1 MMGKPYLALAL
12 VGIAACHA
20 ASLDPVTDRMK
31 ALFSQS
37 DADRDG
43 VLSPAEQ
50 EQATASV
57 KDAYGETWARRI
69 RSMFAHAATPADRSV
84 AHAAWL
90 AQIEAYARP
99 PVKETVLIP
108 MRDGKCLATDIYRPC
123 GGGPFPVLLSRTPYS
138 RRKHAPPEGGYT
150 RDGYAYVIQ
159 DMRGRFD
166 SDGENLPF
174 VGCGWGE
181 HQDGADTVAWLR
193 KQPWCDGNIGTVGGS
208 AGGITQNLL
217 AGAAPEGLKAQ
228 YVSVAAADLY
238 ADAVYT
244 GGALRKADA
253 EGWIVGNGFDPRAM
267 ENIRA
272 HPSYDGYWQTLDTTR
287 KFPRMTVP
295 AVHVGGWFDMFAQ
308 ATINE
313 FAGRQHAGGVGA
325 RGAQKL
331 VMGPW
336 THAVGHMPVGDLRF
350 PDADRVPER
359 YGPERWFAHT
369 LCGDDNGID
378 NEPAVMYYVMGDAKT
393 PGAPGNEWRTATDW
407 PVPATE
413 TAAYLTRDGGLAFE
427 RPDATV
433 EACREYVFCPT
444 NPCPTIGGNNLNLA
458 RGPMNQNRIESRG
471 DVVLFTST
479 PLAKPL
485 EVTGR
490 VRAAVF
496 VSSSALDTDLS
507 VRLCDVYPDG
517 TSYLIAEGLLRL
529 RHRHSMERAEPLMPG
544 RIEEVVVD
552 CWSTSIVFNKGHRI
566 RATVTSGNYPRFDV
580 NPGTGVPWSDSGAWV
595 SQTNR
600 FYCGGAHPSRLL
612 LPVVGTSPRAAP
624 TKVVAQPKP

>member
-1 MMGKPYLALAL
+1 MKPYLALAL
-12 VGIAACHA
+12 VGITACHA
-20 ASLDPVTDRMK
+20 ASRDPVADRMK
-31 ALFSQS
+31 ALFPQS

-50 EQATASV
+50 EHATASV
-57 KDAYGETWARRI
+57 RDAYGEAWARRI
-69 RSMFAHAATPADRSV
+69 RNMFAHAETPTDRSV
-84 AHAAWL
+84 ARAAWL

-108 MRDGKCLATDIYRPC
+108 MRDGKRLATDIYRPT
-123 GGGPFPVLLSRTPYS
+123 GDGPFPVLLSRTPYS

-150 RDGYAYVIQ
+150 RDGYAYVVQ

-166 SDGENLPF
+166 SEGENLPF

-181 HQDGADTVAWLR
+181 HQDGVDTVAWLR
-193 KQPWCDGNIGTVGGS
+193 EQPWCDGNIGTVGGS

-267 ENIRA
+267 ETIRA
-272 HPSYDGYWQTLDTTR
+272 HPAYDGYWQTLDSAR
-287 KFPRMTVP
+287 KFTQMNVP

-308 ATINE
+308 ATLNE

-378 NEPAVMYYVMGDAKT
+378 KEPAVIYYVMGDAKT
-393 PGAPGNEWRTATDW
+393 PGAPGTEWRTAADW
-407 PVPATE
+407 PVPSTE
-413 TAAYLTRDGGLAFE
+413 TAA
-427 RPDATV
+427 
-433 EACREYVFCPT
+433 
-444 NPCPTIGGNNLNLA
+444 
-458 RGPMNQNRIESRG
+458 
-471 DVVLFTST
+471 
-479 PLAKPL
+479 
-485 EVTGR
+485 
-490 VRAAVF
+490 
-496 VSSSALDTDLS
+496 
-507 VRLCDVYPDG
+507 
-517 TSYLIAEGLLRL
+517 
-529 RHRHSMERAEPLMPG
+529 
-544 RIEEVVVD
+544 
-552 CWSTSIVFNKGHRI
+552 
-566 RATVTSGNYPRFDV
+566 
-580 NPGTGVPWSDSGAWV
+580 
-595 SQTNR
+595 
-600 FYCGGAHPSRLL
+600 
-612 LPVVGTSPRAAP
+612 
-624 TKVVAQPKP
+624 